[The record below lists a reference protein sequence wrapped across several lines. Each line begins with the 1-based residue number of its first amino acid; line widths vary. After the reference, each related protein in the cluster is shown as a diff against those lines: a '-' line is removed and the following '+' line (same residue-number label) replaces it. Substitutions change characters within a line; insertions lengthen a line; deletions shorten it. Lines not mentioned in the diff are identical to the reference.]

1 MYAQVAELVD
11 APASGAGILTGV
23 EVRVFSWAPKH
34 QNPLQLDCKGF
45 LLVCKGFRQPL
56 RFLYQYSLSC
66 RLLPVNPLH
75 LRRQVPVQNSVL
87 ILQSRHYQMS
97 YAVFCKTEAVLQT
110 GHQPAQVRRRPA
122 I

>member
-1 MYAQVAELVD
+1 MAELVD

-66 RLLPVNPLH
+66 RLLPVNPSH
-75 LRRQVPVQNSVL
+75 LRRQVPNSKQRFDSAKPTLSNVL
-87 ILQSRHYQMS
+87 CRFL
-97 YAVFCKTEAVLQT
+97 
-110 GHQPAQVRRRPA
+110 
-122 I
+122 